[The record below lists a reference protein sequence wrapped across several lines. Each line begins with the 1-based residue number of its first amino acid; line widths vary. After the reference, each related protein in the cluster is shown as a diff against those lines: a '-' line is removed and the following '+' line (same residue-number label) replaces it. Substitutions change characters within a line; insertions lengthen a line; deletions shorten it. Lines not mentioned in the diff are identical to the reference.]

1 MEKYN
6 TSRFVILLA
15 VLLGG
20 VALIAAQ
27 TGTSGPQRSAS
38 APGPVDVS
46 FVRPGLVIKV
56 TGAEIAADGTIRA
69 RFTVADLKGLPLD
82 RLGVETPGAISVSF
96 IAAYVP
102 KGGKQYTAYTVRMP
116 VSPITGVAAEQ
127 ATGENN
133 GLFTKT
139 GDGEYTYTFSTRA
152 PATIDRTAIH
162 TIGAYGSRN
171 LTEFDYGTQYDD
183 DVFHFVPDGS
193 APAALPRD
201 VIRTAT
207 CNRCHHDMAF
217 HGGSRKTMEV
227 CILCHTPQ
235 TTDPDTGNTVDM
247 PVMVHK
253 IHMGADL
260 PTVQAGGKYQIIGN
274 RQSVHDYSEVRF
286 PADARNCTAC
296 HEQGDARQAAAMFDA
311 NRAACGACHD
321 NVSFAT
327 GENHVD
333 LPQFSDN
340 QCTTCHIRQ
349 GELELDASIL
359 GGHTIPR
366 KAASLPGV
374 VLDILEVSGA
384 GPGKNPTITFSIKD
398 KSGNPL
404 EPAQM
409 ARLNFRIAG
418 PATDY
423 TTLISEDAR
432 KAQGS
437 GGQYTWTTAAPLP
450 ANAKGTW
457 TVSLEGRRDLK
468 LLEGTRK
475 ELSVRDTGMN
485 KTIHFAV
492 DGSPAQPRRVSVTTQ
507 KCNAC
512 HDSLAAHGDSRNQVE
527 NCVLCHNP
535 TLVAGRGAEAQ
546 PVQMAVMIHRIH
558 RGKALTRPYKVGN
571 ANFNEVGYPGDLRNC
586 AACHVNG
593 SEQLPLPAGLQ
604 PVAAPNEPINPMP
617 PATAACLGCHDSL
630 EAAAHAKANT
640 GRLGE
645 SCAVCHGP
653 DAAYAVNRVHAH

>member
-1 MEKYN
+1 
-6 TSRFVILLA
+6 
-15 VLLGG
+15 
-20 VALIAAQ
+20 
-27 TGTSGPQRSAS
+27 
-38 APGPVDVS
+38 
-46 FVRPGLVIKV
+46 
-56 TGAEIAADGTIRA
+56 
-69 RFTVADLKGLPLD
+69 
-82 RLGVETPGAISVSF
+82 
-96 IAAYVP
+96 
-102 KGGKQYTAYTVRMP
+102 
-116 VSPITGVAAEQ
+116 
-127 ATGENN
+127 
-133 GLFTKT
+133 
-139 GDGEYTYTFSTRA
+139 
-152 PATIDRTAIH
+152 
-162 TIGAYGSRN
+162 
-171 LTEFDYGTQYDD
+171 
-183 DVFHFVPDGS
+183 
-193 APAALPRD
+193 
-201 VIRTAT
+201 
-207 CNRCHHDMAF
+207 
-217 HGGSRKTMEV
+217 
-227 CILCHTPQ
+227 
-235 TTDPDTGNTVDM
+235 
-247 PVMVHK
+247 
-253 IHMGADL
+253 
-260 PTVQAGGKYQIIGN
+260 
-274 RQSVHDYSEVRF
+274 
-286 PADARNCTAC
+286 
-296 HEQGDARQAAAMFDA
+296 
-311 NRAACGACHD
+311 
-321 NVSFAT
+321 
-327 GENHVD
+327 
-333 LPQFSDN
+333 
-340 QCTTCHIRQ
+340 
-349 GELELDASIL
+349 DASIL

-512 HDSLAAHGDSRNQVE
+512 HDSLAAHGDSRNQAE